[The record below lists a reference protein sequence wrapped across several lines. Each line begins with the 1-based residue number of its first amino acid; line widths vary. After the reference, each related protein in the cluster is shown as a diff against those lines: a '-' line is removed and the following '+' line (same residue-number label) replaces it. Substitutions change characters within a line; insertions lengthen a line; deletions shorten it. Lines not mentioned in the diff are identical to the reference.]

1 MERDLTKITPDI
13 RYLDD
18 MREVLHDKDFAK
30 NSPNLELYYMYRG
43 LEIKNNLRYDIT
55 TITAK
60 MLGNEFVKTKGHYH
74 EGAYGEV
81 YVVLEGRAI
90 YLMQKLGENK
100 EITDTY
106 FVEAKKGDVVIIPS
120 FYGHVTI
127 NPSKTENL
135 KMANWVS
142 ENCKSDYSLYVKMQG
157 AGYYFTEQGW
167 LKNENYESLPM
178 LRQEQPVTSLPEDLS
193 FLTLK

>member
-1 MERDLTKITPDI
+1 MTYDLTKITPDI
-13 RYLDD
+13 RCLDD
-18 MREVLHDKDFAK
+18 MREVLADKDFAETAQ
-30 NSPNLELYYMYRG
+30 NTELYFMYRG
-43 LEIKNNLRYDIT
+43 LEKNNSLRYDIT
-55 TITAK
+55 TIPAK
-60 MLGNEFVKTKGHYH
+60 MLGKEFVKTKGHYH

-81 YVVLEGRAI
+81 YMVLEGFAI

-100 EITDTY
+100 EITDIY

-127 NPSKTENL
+127 NPSETENL

-157 AGYYFTEQGW
+157 AGYYFTKQGW
-167 LKNENYESLPM
+167 LKNENYKSLPM
-178 LRQEQPVTSLPEDLS
+178 LRQEQPVASLPEDLS
-193 FLTLK
+193 FLNLK